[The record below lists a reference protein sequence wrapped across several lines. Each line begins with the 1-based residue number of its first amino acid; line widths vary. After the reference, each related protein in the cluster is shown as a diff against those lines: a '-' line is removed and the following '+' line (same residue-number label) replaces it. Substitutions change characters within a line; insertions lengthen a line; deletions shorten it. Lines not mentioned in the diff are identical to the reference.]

1 MREALASL
9 DDDRDVGGRVLEG
22 DAAAEL
28 AAASAEVDLLVVGSR
43 GYGPVRRVLLG
54 SVSREL
60 VRSAAC
66 PVVVLP
72 RDVAAGS
79 PPTS

>member
-9 DDDRDVGGRVLEG
+9 GDDRDVSGRVLEG

-28 AAASAEVDLLVVGSR
+28 AAASADVDLLVVGSR
-43 GYGPVRRVLLG
+43 GFGPVRRVLLG

-60 VRSAAC
+60 VRSASC

-72 RDVAAGS
+72 RGVAAAS